1 VKNVGRND
9 PCPCGSGKKY
19 KKCHGA
25 SNVIEIT
32 PTRYN
37 IELQELHMG
46 LVEFAMNEYEFAIK
60 NAMEDLVQPDLY
72 DDMEHMHVFMEGLMS
87 WIILYEPIIGEQT
100 IFEFYYNIHKNKVKN
115 ERVKR
120 TFSEWGKAA
129 PSIYKV
135 SSATAEWVTVKDVR
149 TDETYKVSKY
159 EEDIYKEGNLLTGI
173 LIPYIQEYDF
183 LGSALELL
191 HIDEKIINLAE
202 QLNNEE
208 MTKHYPD
215 ILSRVITLEI
225 EPFDLEW
232 DNPLHEIVIDLFVQH
247 GEEKY
252 EDENILSVGLYIWSM
267 FTMEENPVI
276 KKPQAYAAALD
287 YVIQHEVLMDP
298 FQSQKD
304 LAEEYNVSATTIS
317 KHFRK
322 IISVVG
328 QQLETIISKAMA
340 EMEDTDEEFAES
352 FSALKE
358 LAENLSEFM
367 EEQEFESE
375 EEAEQFLDDLLRN
388 QNILEEAPI
397 SPRDRAQ
404 DKLNEAQKE
413 KGAKRKRLIKE
424 ALDIYPN
431 SPDAYLLLG
440 RYANID
446 NERYQYFHQAVI
458 AGEKDL
464 GEAFFRKN
472 KGHFWM
478 IPETKPYMRAK
489 AAFALFQYHFGDKTA
504 AIEDFQEML
513 ELNPNDNQ
521 GMREYLL
528 HAYIEEGNFDD
539 AKALINRYEHDVSA
553 SFMFNHALLNFYCEG
568 LTAKTKS
575 LLKKANQQNPYV
587 RDYLIGKNV
596 VPEFKNWQFSIGDNG
611 EAVNYV
617 QENIQ
622 LWKEAA
628 SLLTELGK

>member
-1 VKNVGRND
+1 MKNVGRND

-60 NAMEDLVQPDLY
+60 NAMEDFVQPDLY

-440 RYANID
+440 RYANTD

-553 SFMFNHALLNFYCEG
+553 SFMFNHALLNFYREG

-575 LLKKANQQNPYV
+575 LLKKADQQNPYV
-587 RDYLIGKNV
+587 RNYLIGKKA